1 MSTSSD
7 FSGRRV
13 VGHTRPAG
21 GRGGFT
27 LIEVMVAMAILGL
40 GLTAVLEVISTGTAL
55 GHDVHRTTEALVL
68 ARWKVGQ
75 LQIEGFPPLGE
86 REGSFDEPFD
96 GYQWRTEAL
105 PTAEENLREV
115 RLRIARR
122 EGLSGKDIRL
132 AKMFYNY
139 GERRRGLFF

>member
-1 MSTSSD
+1 MYSS
-7 FSGRRV
+7 SEPGSRAGR
-13 VGHTRPAG
+13 G
-21 GRGGFT
+21 GRGGRRGGFT

-55 GHDVHRTTEALVL
+55 GHNVHRTTEALVL

-86 REGSFDEPFD
+86 REGTFAAPFD
-96 GYQWRTEAL
+96 GFRWETEVT
-105 PTAEENLREV
+105 PTDEENLREV
-115 RLRIARR
+115 HLRIVWRD
-122 EGLSGKDIRL
+122 GLVEKDLRMATML
-132 AKMFYNY
+132 YNY